1 MGLEGCSQVLWC
13 FSLCFSW
20 VLLWVVLWVLLSGFF
35 VGSRHFAVVNVS
47 HILFADSTLVCCGAK
62 FDSLHYLHA
71 LFLCFESISDLK
83 INLAKSELV
92 PLVNVDNVDELASI
106 LSCRVSSLPLKY
118 FGLALGPKYRV
129 SVG

>member
-1 MGLEGCSQVLWC
+1 LSHFLFVIVMED
-13 FSLCFSW
+13 FSRKLSTTVNGEF
-20 VLLWVVLWVLLSGFF
+20 LSGFF
-35 VGSRHFAVVNVS
+35 VGSRLFGVVNIS
-47 HILFADSTLVCCGAK
+47 HLLFADSTLVCCGAK

-92 PLVNVDNVDELASI
+92 PLVNVDNVDGLASI